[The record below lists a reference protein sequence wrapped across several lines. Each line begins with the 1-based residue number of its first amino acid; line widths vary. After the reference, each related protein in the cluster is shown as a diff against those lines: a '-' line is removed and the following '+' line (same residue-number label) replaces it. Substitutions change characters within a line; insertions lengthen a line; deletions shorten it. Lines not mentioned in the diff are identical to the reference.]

1 MITWLQNATGKHHR
15 MIFGFLLVVIV
26 VSFVFYGF
34 AGRGALRGSG
44 SYMYQG
50 VDLNDPA
57 VRSRF
62 RDATFFAQR
71 TGQGMSNDL
80 TQHVALLS
88 IADGLGIPSP
98 SDLEIRRIARERT
111 TPYDFKNGDG
121 LNKFVEFASKQL
133 NVSDLEVRARF
144 EAYIKDTWRVQKA
157 IISLV
162 GPGHTSESQIK
173 RRLDRERT
181 QWTVDVATFAAAGFK
196 PEIKV
201 DEAKVKEAFEKAVQA
216 AKYAD
221 AEALRTGKPAVTANF
236 ENYRLPAQ
244 VAITAVTIAP
254 SVADTAPVYDDEIIN
269 MGYNQAEKFKFETG
283 KVKEQALA
291 KRAELEK
298 LVRADRAITNL
309 AGQISDELAEKFA
322 IDTAKADS
330 KELAAWI
337 KAKNAKV
344 TVIPSF
350 EITTPPTV
358 AKVPAEA
365 LRVAGDLTEKEWRT
379 EVYRPEEGA
388 TFILL
393 NKRTADRLPTYD
405 EAKTKAV
412 DNWKKSQLN
421 RLLAEEV
428 AKVGKTLQT
437 DIAAGKTFTD
447 SAKSHKLALA
457 SPAAFSIYSVP
468 EALNGVNE
476 NTGLLI
482 EAAGV
487 GKLTSAIRI
496 TNGDYVFIRPAKKDL
511 TEDKTGAEEAR
522 LFAQRVSQ
530 RNAYFTGIGLVQDVV
545 PAPVQAK

>member
-15 MIFGFLLVVIV
+15 IIFGFLLVVIV

-34 AGRGALRGSG
+34 AGRGALSSG
-44 SYMYQG
+44 AYMYQG

-57 VRSRF
+57 VRARF
-62 RDATFFAQR
+62 RDATFFAQM
-71 TGQGMSNDL
+71 TGQRMNENGL
-80 TQHVALLS
+80 VQRVAELS
-88 IADGLGIPSP
+88 LADSLGIPAP
-98 SDLEIRRIARERT
+98 SVVEIRRVAREMT
-111 TPYDFKNGDG
+111 TSPDGKNTDG
-121 LNKFVEFASKQL
+121 LNKFVEFAAKQL
-133 NVSDLEVRARF
+133 NISDDETRARF
-144 EAYIKDTWRVQKA
+144 ETYIKDTWRIQKA
-157 IISLV
+157 VSTLA
-162 GPGHTSESQIK
+162 GPGHATASQIK
-173 RRLDRERT
+173 RILDRERAK
-181 QWTVDVATFAAAGFK
+181 WTVDVATFTAAGFK
-196 PEIKV
+196 ADVKV
-201 DEAKVKEAFEKAVQA
+201 DDAKVKESFA
-216 AKYAD
+216 A
-221 AEALRTGKPAVTANF
+221 NI

-244 VAITAVTIAP
+244 VAVTAVTVAP
-254 SVADTAPVYDDEIIN
+254 SVADTAPVTDDEIIN
-269 MGYNQAEKFKFETG
+269 MGYNQAEKLKFETG

-298 LVRADRAITNL
+298 LVRAERAITNL
-309 AGQISDELAEKFA
+309 AGQVSDELAEKFA

-350 EITTPPTV
+350 EVTTPPTV

-379 EVYRPEEGA
+379 EVYRSEEGA
-388 TFILL
+388 TFVLL
-393 NKRTADRLPTYD
+393 NKRTADRLPTFD

-412 DNWKKSQLN
+412 ENWKKSQLN
-421 RLLAEEV
+421 RLLSEEV
-428 AKVGKTLQT
+428 AKIGKALQ
-437 DIAAGKTFTD
+437 DDMAAGKTFTD
-447 SAKSHKLALA
+447 SAKAHKLVLT
-457 SPAAFSIYSVP
+457 SPAAFSVYSVP

-496 TNGDYVFIRPAKKDL
+496 ANGDTVFIRPAKKDMP
-511 TEDKTGAEEAR
+511 EDKTGAEEGR
-522 LFAQRVSQ
+522 LFVQRVSQ

>member
-15 MIFGFLLVVIV
+15 IIFGFLLVVIV

-34 AGRGALRGSG
+34 AGRGALSSG
-44 SYMYQG
+44 AYMYQG

-57 VRSRF
+57 VRARF
-62 RDATFFAQR
+62 RDATFFAQM
-71 TGQGMSNDL
+71 TGQRMNENGL
-80 TQHVALLS
+80 VQRVAELS
-88 IADGLGIPSP
+88 LADSLGIPSP
-98 SDLEIRRIARERT
+98 SVVEIRRVAREMT
-111 TPYDFKNGDG
+111 TSPDGKSADG
-121 LNKFVEFASKQL
+121 LNKFLEFAAKQL
-133 NVSDLEVRARF
+133 NVSDEETRARF
-144 EAYIKDTWRVQKA
+144 ENYIKDTWRIQKA
-157 IISLV
+157 ISTLA
-162 GPGHTSESQIK
+162 GSGHATASQIK
-173 RRLDRERT
+173 RILDRERT
-181 QWTVDVATFAAAGFK
+181 KWTVDVATFAAASFK

-201 DEAKVKEAFEKAVQA
+201 DDAKVKEAFA
-216 AKYAD
+216 A
-221 AEALRTGKPAVTANF
+221 NI
-236 ENYRLPAQ
+236 ENYRLPPQ
-244 VAITAVTIAP
+244 VAVTAITIAP
-254 SVADTAPVYDDEIIN
+254 SNADTAPVTDDEIIN

-298 LVRADRAITNL
+298 LVHADRAITNL

-322 IDTAKADS
+322 TDTAKADS

-350 EITTPPTV
+350 EVTNPPAV
-358 AKVPAEA
+358 AKVPSEA
-365 LRVAGDLTEKEWRT
+365 LRIAGELTEKEWRT
-379 EVYRPEEGA
+379 EVYRSEEGA

-412 DNWKKSQLN
+412 ENWKKSQLN

-428 AKVGKTLQT
+428 AKAGKALQA

-447 SAKSHKLALA
+447 SAKAHKLALT
-457 SPAAFSIYSVP
+457 SPASFSIYSVP

-496 TNGDYVFIRPAKKDL
+496 ANGDYVFIRPAKKDL
-511 TEDKTGAEEAR
+511 TEDKTGAEEGR
-522 LFAQRVSQ
+522 LFVQRVSQ

>member
-34 AGRGALRGSG
+34 AGRGALSSG
-44 SYMYQG
+44 AYMYQG

-62 RDATFFAQR
+62 RDATFFAQM
-71 TGQGMSNDL
+71 TGQRMNENGL
-80 TQHVALLS
+80 VQRVAELS
-88 IADGLGIPSP
+88 LADSLGIPSP
-98 SDLEIRRIARERT
+98 SDVEIRRIAREMT
-111 TPYDFKNGDG
+111 TAPDGKSADG
-121 LNKFVEFASKQL
+121 LNKFLEFAAKQL
-133 NVSDLEVRARF
+133 NVSDLETRARF
-144 EAYIKDTWRVQKA
+144 ETYIKDTWRIQKA
-157 IISLV
+157 ISTLA
-162 GPGHTSESQIK
+162 GSGHATASQIK
-173 RRLDRERT
+173 RILDRERT
-181 QWTVDVATFAAAGFK
+181 KWTVDVATFAAAGFK
-196 PEIKV
+196 PEVKV
-201 DEAKVKEAFEKAVQA
+201 DEAKVKEAFA
-216 AKYAD
+216 A
-221 AEALRTGKPAVTANF
+221 NI
-236 ENYRLPAQ
+236 ENYRLPPQ
-244 VAITAVTIAP
+244 VAVTAVTIAP
-254 SVADTAPVYDDEIIN
+254 SAADTAPVSDDEIIN

-350 EITTPPTV
+350 EITTPPSV

-379 EVYRPEEGA
+379 EVYRSEEGA

-393 NKRTADRLPTYD
+393 NKRTADRLPTFD
-405 EAKTKAV
+405 EAKAKAV
-412 DNWKKSQLN
+412 ENWKKSQYN

-428 AKVGKTLQT
+428 AKIGKALLA

-447 SAKSHKLALA
+447 SAKAQKLALT
-457 SPAAFSIYSVP
+457 SPAPFTVYSVP

-487 GKLTSAIRI
+487 GKLTSAIRVGS
-496 TNGDYVFIRPAKKDL
+496 GDYVFIRPAKKDL
-511 TEDKTGAEEAR
+511 PEDKTSAEEGR
-522 LFAQRVSQ
+522 LFVQRVSQ

-545 PAPVQAK
+545 PAPAQAK

>member
-15 MIFGFLLVVIV
+15 IIFGFLLVVIV

-34 AGRGALRGSG
+34 AGRGALSSG
-44 SYMYQG
+44 SSMYQG
-50 VDLNDPA
+50 VDLNDPS
-57 VRSRF
+57 VRARF
-62 RDATFFAQR
+62 RDATFFAQM
-71 TGQGMSNDL
+71 TGQRMNENGL
-80 TQHVALLS
+80 VQRVAELS
-88 IADGLGIPSP
+88 LANSLGIPSP
-98 SDLEIRRIARERT
+98 SVVEIRRFAHEMT
-111 TPYDFKNGDG
+111 TAPDGKSADG
-121 LNKFVEFASKQL
+121 LNKFVEFAAKQL
-133 NVSDLEVRARF
+133 NVSDDETRARF
-144 EAYIKDTWRVQKA
+144 EAYIKDTWRIQKA
-157 IISLV
+157 ISTLA
-162 GPGHTSESQIK
+162 GSGHATSSQIK
-173 RRLDRERT
+173 RILDRERT
-181 QWTVDVATFAAAGFK
+181 KWTVDVATFSAASFK
-196 PEIKV
+196 PDIKV
-201 DEAKVKEAFEKAVQA
+201 DEAKVKEAF
-216 AKYAD
+216 
-221 AEALRTGKPAVTANF
+221 TANI
-236 ENYRLPAQ
+236 ESYRLPPQ
-244 VAITAVTIAP
+244 VAVTAVTITP
-254 SVADTAPVYDDEIIN
+254 STVDTAPVTDDEIIN

-298 LVRADRAITNL
+298 FVRADRAITNL

-350 EITTPPTV
+350 EVINPPTI
-358 AKVPAEA
+358 AKIPAEA
-365 LRVAGDLTEKEWRT
+365 LRVAGALDEKEWRT
-379 EVYRPEEGA
+379 EVYRSEEGA

-393 NKRTADRLPTYD
+393 NVRTADRLPTYD
-405 EAKTKAV
+405 EAKPKAV
-412 DNWKKSQLN
+412 ENWKKSQLN

-428 AKVGKTLQT
+428 AKVGKTLQA

-447 SAKSHKLALA
+447 SAKAHQLALT
-457 SPAAFSIYSVP
+457 SPASFSIYSVP

-511 TEDKTGAEEAR
+511 TEEKTNAEEAR
-522 LFAQRVSQ
+522 MFAQRVSQ

>member
-34 AGRGALRGSG
+34 AGRGALSSG
-44 SYMYQG
+44 AYMYQG

-62 RDATFFAQR
+62 RDATFFAQM
-71 TGQGMSNDL
+71 TGQRMDNNGL
-80 TQHVALLS
+80 VQRVAELS
-88 IADGLGIPSP
+88 LADSLGIPSP
-98 SDLEIRRIARERT
+98 SDVEIRRVAREMT
-111 TPYDFKNGDG
+111 TAPDGKSADG
-121 LNKFVEFASKQL
+121 LNKFLEFAAKQL
-133 NVSDLEVRARF
+133 NVSDLETRARF
-144 EAYIKDTWRVQKA
+144 ESYIKDTWRIQKA
-157 IISLV
+157 VSTLA
-162 GPGHTSESQIK
+162 GSGHATASQIK
-173 RRLDRERT
+173 RILDRERT
-181 QWTVDVATFAAAGFK
+181 KWTVDVATFPAAGFK

-201 DEAKVKEAFEKAVQA
+201 DETKVKESFA
-216 AKYAD
+216 A
-221 AEALRTGKPAVTANF
+221 NI
-236 ENYRLPAQ
+236 ENYRLPPQ
-244 VAITAVTIAP
+244 VAVTAITIAP
-254 SVADTAPVYDDEIIN
+254 SVTDTTPVTDDEIIN

-298 LVRADRAITNL
+298 LVHADRAITNL

-322 IDTAKADS
+322 TDTAKADS

-365 LRVAGDLTEKEWRT
+365 LRVAGELTEKEWRT
-379 EVYRPEEGA
+379 EVYRSEEGA

-428 AKVGKTLQT
+428 AKLGKTIQA

-447 SAKSHKLALA
+447 SAKAHKLALT

-482 EAAGV
+482 EASGV

-496 TNGDYVFIRPAKKDL
+496 ANGDFVFIRPAKKDL
-511 TEDKTGAEEAR
+511 AEDKTGAEEGR
-522 LFAQRVSQ
+522 LFVQRVSQ

>member
-15 MIFGFLLVVIV
+15 LIFGFLLVVIV

-34 AGRGALRGSG
+34 AGRGALTGG
-44 SYMYQG
+44 PAYMYQG
-50 VDLNDPA
+50 VNLNDPA
-57 VRSRF
+57 VRKRHN
-62 RDATFFAQR
+62 DALFFGQM
-71 TGQGMSNDL
+71 TGQRMDPNGL
-80 TQHVALLS
+80 VQRVAELAL
-88 IADGLGIPSP
+88 ADSLDIPAP
-98 SDLEIRRIARERT
+98 SAVEIRRLAREMT
-111 TPYDFKNGDG
+111 AAFDSKSNDG
-121 LNKFVEFASKQL
+121 LNKFLELAGKQL
-133 NVSDLEVRARF
+133 DAADLDVRARF
-144 EAYIKDTWRVQKA
+144 ETFIKDSWRIQKA
-157 IISLV
+157 RGAVAGS
-162 GPGHTSESQIK
+162 GHVTASQIK
-173 RRLDRERT
+173 RMLDRVRT
-181 QWTVDVATFAAAGFK
+181 KWTVDVATFSAAGFK
-196 PEIKV
+196 PDVKV
-201 DEAKVKEAFEKAVQA
+201 DDAKVKEAFNTNIE
-216 AKYAD
+216 D
-221 AEALRTGKPAVTANF
+221 
-236 ENYRLPAQ
+236 YRLPAR
-244 VAITAVTIAP
+244 VAVTAVTIA
-254 SVADTAPVYDDEIIN
+254 STVADTAPVSDDEIIN

-283 KVKEQALA
+283 KIKEQALA

-298 LVRADRAITNL
+298 LVRTERAITNL
-309 AGQISDELAEKFA
+309 AGQISDELAEKFP

-350 EITTPPTV
+350 EVINPPTV

-365 LRVAGDLTEKEWRT
+365 LRVAAELTEKEWRT
-379 EVYRPEEGA
+379 EVYRSEEGA
-388 TFILL
+388 TFIFL

-412 DNWKKSQLN
+412 ENWKKSQLN

-428 AKVGKTLQT
+428 AKVGKALQT

-447 SAKSHKLALA
+447 SAKAQKLALA

-468 EALNGVNE
+468 ETLNGVNE

-487 GKLTSAIRI
+487 GKLTSAIR
-496 TNGDYVFIRPAKKDL
+496 TANGDYVFIRPAKKDL

-522 LFAQRVSQ
+522 LFVQRVSQ

>member
-34 AGRGALRGSG
+34 AGRGALSSG
-44 SYMYQG
+44 AYMYQG

-62 RDATFFAQR
+62 RDATFFAQM
-71 TGQGMSNDL
+71 TGQRMNENGL
-80 TQHVALLS
+80 VQRVAELS
-88 IADGLGIPSP
+88 LADSLGIPSP
-98 SDLEIRRIARERT
+98 SDVEIRRIAREMT
-111 TPYDFKNGDG
+111 TAPDGKSADG
-121 LNKFVEFASKQL
+121 LNKFLEFAAKQL
-133 NVSDLEVRARF
+133 NVSDLETRARF
-144 EAYIKDTWRVQKA
+144 ETYIKDTWRIQKA
-157 IISLV
+157 VSTLA
-162 GPGHTSESQIK
+162 GSGHATASQIK
-173 RRLDRERT
+173 RILDRERT
-181 QWTVDVATFAAAGFK
+181 KWTVDVATFAAAGFK
-196 PEIKV
+196 PEVKV
-201 DEAKVKEAFEKAVQA
+201 DEAKVKEAFA
-216 AKYAD
+216 A
-221 AEALRTGKPAVTANF
+221 NI
-236 ENYRLPAQ
+236 ENYRLPPQ
-244 VAITAVTIAP
+244 VAVTAVTIAP
-254 SVADTAPVYDDEIIN
+254 SAADTAPVSDDEIIN

-350 EITTPPTV
+350 EITTPPSV

-379 EVYRPEEGA
+379 EVYRSEEGA

-393 NKRTADRLPTYD
+393 NKRTADRLPTFD
-405 EAKTKAV
+405 EAKAKAV
-412 DNWKKSQLN
+412 ENWKKSQYN

-428 AKVGKTLQT
+428 AKVGKALLA

-447 SAKSHKLALA
+447 SAKAQKLALT
-457 SPAAFSIYSVP
+457 SPAPFTVYSVP

-487 GKLTSAIRI
+487 GKLTSAIRVGS
-496 TNGDYVFIRPAKKDL
+496 GDYVFIRPAKKDL
-511 TEDKTGAEEAR
+511 PEDKTSAEEGR
-522 LFAQRVSQ
+522 LFVQRVSQ

-545 PAPVQAK
+545 PAPAQAK

>member
-34 AGRGALRGSG
+34 AGRGALSSG
-44 SYMYQG
+44 AYMYQG

-62 RDATFFAQR
+62 RDATFFAQM
-71 TGQGMSNDL
+71 TGQRMNENGL
-80 TQHVALLS
+80 VQRVAELS
-88 IADGLGIPSP
+88 LADSLGIPSP
-98 SDLEIRRIARERT
+98 SDVEIRRIAREMT
-111 TPYDFKNGDG
+111 TAPDGKSADG
-121 LNKFVEFASKQL
+121 LNKFLEFAAKQL
-133 NVSDLEVRARF
+133 NVSDLETRARF
-144 EAYIKDTWRVQKA
+144 ETYIKDTWRIQKA
-157 IISLV
+157 ISTLA
-162 GPGHTSESQIK
+162 GSGHATASQIK
-173 RRLDRERT
+173 RILDRERT
-181 QWTVDVATFAAAGFK
+181 KWTVDVATFAAAGFK
-196 PEIKV
+196 PEVKV
-201 DEAKVKEAFEKAVQA
+201 DEAKVKEAFA
-216 AKYAD
+216 A
-221 AEALRTGKPAVTANF
+221 NI
-236 ENYRLPAQ
+236 ENYRLPPQ
-244 VAITAVTIAP
+244 VAVTAVTIAP
-254 SVADTAPVYDDEIIN
+254 SAADTAPVSDDEIIN

-350 EITTPPTV
+350 EITTPPSV

-379 EVYRPEEGA
+379 EVYRSEEGA

-393 NKRTADRLPTYD
+393 NKRTADRLPSFD
-405 EAKTKAV
+405 EAKAKAV
-412 DNWKKSQLN
+412 ENWKKSQYN

-428 AKVGKTLQT
+428 AKIGKALLA

-447 SAKSHKLALA
+447 SAKAQKLALT
-457 SPAAFSIYSVP
+457 SPAPFTVYSVP

-487 GKLTSAIRI
+487 GKLTSAIRVGS
-496 TNGDYVFIRPAKKDL
+496 GDYVFIRPAKKDL
-511 TEDKTGAEEAR
+511 PEDKTSAEEGR
-522 LFAQRVSQ
+522 LFVQRVSQ

-545 PAPVQAK
+545 PAPAQAK

>member
-34 AGRGALRGSG
+34 AGRGALSSG
-44 SYMYQG
+44 AYMYQG

-62 RDATFFAQR
+62 RDATFFAQM
-71 TGQGMSNDL
+71 TGQRMDNNGL
-80 TQHVALLS
+80 VQRVAELS
-88 IADGLGIPSP
+88 LADSLGIPSP
-98 SDLEIRRIARERT
+98 SDVEIRRVAREMT
-111 TPYDFKNGDG
+111 TAPDGKSADG
-121 LNKFVEFASKQL
+121 LNKFLEFAAKQL
-133 NVSDLEVRARF
+133 NVSDLETRARF
-144 EAYIKDTWRVQKA
+144 ESYIKDTWRIQKA
-157 IISLV
+157 ISTLA
-162 GPGHTSESQIK
+162 GSGHATASQIK
-173 RRLDRERT
+173 RILDRERT
-181 QWTVDVATFAAAGFK
+181 KWTVDVATFAAASFK

-201 DEAKVKEAFEKAVQA
+201 DEAKVKEAF
-216 AKYAD
+216 
-221 AEALRTGKPAVTANF
+221 TSNI
-236 ENYRLPAQ
+236 ENYRLPPQ
-244 VAITAVTIAP
+244 VAVTAVTIAP
-254 SVADTAPVYDDEIIN
+254 SVTDITPVTDDEIIN

-298 LVRADRAITNL
+298 LVHADRAITNL

-322 IDTAKADS
+322 TDTTKADS

-337 KAKNAKV
+337 KGKNAKV
-344 TVIPSF
+344 TVISSF

-365 LRVAGDLTEKEWRT
+365 LRIAGELTEKEWRT
-379 EVYRPEEGA
+379 EVYRSEEGA

-428 AKVGKTLQT
+428 AKVGKTILA

-447 SAKSHKLALA
+447 SAKAHKLALT

-496 TNGDYVFIRPAKKDL
+496 ANGDFVFIRPAKKDL
-511 TEDKTGAEEAR
+511 TEDKTGAEEGR
-522 LFAQRVSQ
+522 LFVQRVSQ

>member
-34 AGRGALRGSG
+34 AGRGALSSG
-44 SYMYQG
+44 AYMYQG

-62 RDATFFAQR
+62 RDATFFAQM
-71 TGQGMSNDL
+71 TGQRMNENGL
-80 TQHVALLS
+80 VQRVAELS
-88 IADGLGIPSP
+88 LADSLGIPSP
-98 SDLEIRRIARERT
+98 SDVEIRRIAREMT
-111 TPYDFKNGDG
+111 TAPDGKSTDG
-121 LNKFVEFASKQL
+121 LNKFLEFAAKQL
-133 NVSDLEVRARF
+133 NVSDLETRARF
-144 EAYIKDTWRVQKA
+144 ETYIKDTWRIQKA
-157 IISLV
+157 ISTLA
-162 GPGHTSESQIK
+162 GSGHATASQIK
-173 RRLDRERT
+173 RILDRERT
-181 QWTVDVATFAAAGFK
+181 KWTVDVATFAAAGFK
-196 PEIKV
+196 PEVKV
-201 DEAKVKEAFEKAVQA
+201 DEAKVKEAFA
-216 AKYAD
+216 A
-221 AEALRTGKPAVTANF
+221 NI
-236 ENYRLPAQ
+236 ENYRLPPQ
-244 VAITAVTIAP
+244 VAVTAVTIAP
-254 SVADTAPVYDDEIIN
+254 SAADTAPVSDDEIIN

-350 EITTPPTV
+350 EITTPPSV

-379 EVYRPEEGA
+379 EVYRSEEGA

-393 NKRTADRLPTYD
+393 NKRTADRLPTFD
-405 EAKTKAV
+405 EAKAKAV
-412 DNWKKSQLN
+412 ENWKKSQYN

-428 AKVGKTLQT
+428 AKVGKALLA

-447 SAKSHKLALA
+447 SAKAQKLALT
-457 SPAAFSIYSVP
+457 SPAPFTVYSVP

-487 GKLTSAIRI
+487 GKLTSAIRVGS
-496 TNGDYVFIRPAKKDL
+496 GDYVFIRPAKKDL
-511 TEDKTGAEEAR
+511 PEDKTSAEEGR
-522 LFAQRVSQ
+522 LFVQRVSQ

-545 PAPVQAK
+545 PAPAQAK